1 MSYRTVC
8 NSKRLNAGKD
18 AGEPQ
23 ARMPALQE
31 ATVSEINQTLRRIL
45 PTAAIYLAIVA
56 SALGFNVFRSRA
68 ARAAQPQ
75 PAQPETT
82 VGSAPYFSLTTN
94 RTYSPNETARL
105 WASYQNVDYLDIRVY
120 RVKDPSKFFKQLDDP
135 HQMGE
140 KEKEAAAQGYG
151 GRVSLL
157 DRTHRFKISIF
168 AAIKDY
174 VRAQLQRAHREIF
187 NQKFR
192 KETEPTRTPLNVADY
207 ARVPLLNPDQKVSD
221 WRENLPALDNEY
233 DSRMIS
239 LGHREPGV
247 YLIEGVNGG
256 KRAYSIAIVT
266 NLTMVQK
273 TTKDGQVLVYVVDR
287 KSGAPHE
294 GVSVEITRARTTLA
308 NGTTD
313 KTGMF
318 KTEVKPP
325 DESSQPAE
333 DVDPEAQTK
342 NAYLIMA
349 RERDNFVISDVESFY
364 FSGAGGEDD
373 VLSTEDLT
381 SYIYTDRPIYR
392 PAQKVYFKGILR
404 RWVRNGY
411 ELLESKTVNVTIEDP
426 NNGKIFEKVLPLSTR
441 GTFSGDIDVADEAPL
456 GSYNITAAIDEAK
469 ATGYFEVQEYKKPE
483 FKVKV
488 TGPKDFAAVG
498 EKVKFSVG
506 ANYFFGAPV
515 TNADVHYYIY
525 RSRYYHW
532 WWGDESSDEFD
543 DTAGPENGG
552 DDEDYGYY
560 GNDMVTEGDGT
571 LNSHGEMTVDF
582 EVPTPAE
589 KDEWDYS
596 YRLEAQVTDASR
608 REMQGAAS
616 FIGTRG
622 KTVADA
628 YPERYLYYQGDAA
641 KIRVKTADYSGHP
654 VSEKVTLKFIEQKW
668 EKIEK
673 EEEYNGYKYK
683 DYDYVLHERELGSA
697 DVNTDSQGNAT
708 YDFTVPSPGSI
719 YVKAIVD
726 ENGKQIVN
734 RGGSFWAPDK
744 MGQWSDFE
752 YRDYD
757 EKSIKLVPDKKSYK
771 PGETAH
777 VLAMLPADK
786 VHLLVTTELSD
797 VMTVRQIDAPGRSIV
812 IEVPIERRYEP
823 NVYLDVS
830 FVKDSDMYNQSQ
842 LIAVPARDKMLK
854 IDIVLNKK
862 EFKPRDVASYT
873 ILARNEDGSLAANTE
888 VSLGI
893 VDEAIYSIQSET
905 AGNIKR
911 EFYGKRYDE
920 VQTSLAIHYTFTG
933 YAGDKPVDLARNKPG
948 YQLADFKNTEATQ
961 FAEPT
966 IRREFKDTAFWQPD
980 VITGGDGKATVN
992 FKLPD
997 NLTTWRATARA
1008 VTGDTRVGA
1017 AVQKTI
1023 ARKDVIMRLEMPR
1036 FLTEGD
1042 TVTISGVVHNFLKSD
1057 KSTKISLDLSGA
1069 QLLDTASETVMI
1081 RQNGEHRVDWHVQAN
1096 QVGKLTLLAK
1106 ALTDTESDAVEM
1118 SMDIVPHGLKQT
1130 LGNTTTLTQNDADQT
1145 FSLDLPMNPDT
1156 QARNLRIEASPSV
1169 AGALFSALDYL
1180 TSYPY
1185 GCTEQTMSSFLPNVI
1200 VAQALKD
1207 VPTAKIRASND
1218 LDKKVQRG
1226 FDRLYNYQHED
1237 GGWGWWK
1244 DDKSDPF
1251 MTAYVVDGL
1260 TLAKSAGYQIEDWRR
1275 DRAREKLSAFLNTGK
1290 RDDGN
1295 PIDDE
1300 TRAYMI
1306 YAFTES
1312 GDSDGHFI
1320 EELYGK
1326 RGSLEPYGRAL
1337 LALALQQRK
1346 DGRAKE
1352 IANAIA
1358 GAARVDE
1365 FEAHWQTARV
1375 NDYGRDVYLD
1385 VEATALSLKALSQI
1399 DPNNA
1404 VLPKVARWLV
1414 KNRRNG
1420 YYWLSTK
1427 ETAFAIYGLTDYLK
1441 VSHELSPDYSFEV
1454 YLNGAQI
1461 AAQHV
1466 GASDASTAQTLVV
1479 TKKAGEVGGTNQIRV
1494 VKHGRGALYVSTTLE
1509 YFTANQNV
1517 QAQSSPTLKITREYL
1532 RLRVVEKENGKPSW
1546 HIEPLTGEL
1555 RSGDLIVARLRLT
1568 GARAQ
1573 YLMIEDPIPAG
1584 TEQIAQVSG
1593 IYLNYSTTQWCDWYS
1608 NREFR
1613 DNRTAIFLNYF
1624 DGDATFQYAMR
1635 VEVPGEFRVAP
1646 ARAELM
1652 YQPTVQA
1659 NTSNDKLR
1667 ILDKK

>member
-1 MSYRTVC
+1 
-8 NSKRLNAGKD
+8 
-18 AGEPQ
+18 
-23 ARMPALQE
+23 
-31 ATVSEINQTLRRIL
+31 VSDNNQRLRRYL
-45 PTAAIYLAIVA
+45 ATAAIYLAVA
-56 SALGFNVFRSRA
+56 ASVFGFNVIRSRA
-68 ARAAQPQ
+68 ARQAAP
-75 PAQPETT
+75 PATPDHPTVVSTT
-82 VGSAPYFSLTTN
+82 PYFSLTTN

-105 WASYQNVDYLDIRVY
+105 WASYQNIEYLDFRVY
-120 RVKDPSKFFKQLDDP
+120 HVKDPSKFFKQLDDP

-140 KEKEAAAQGYG
+140 KEKEAVSQGYG
-151 GRVSLL
+151 VRVSVLERAHSL
-157 DRTHRFKISIF
+157 KISLF
-168 AAIKDY
+168 SAVKDY
-174 VRAQLQRAHREIF
+174 VRTHLLKEHRETF

-192 KETEPTRTPLNVADY
+192 KEEDEPTRTPLNVADY
-207 ARVPLLNPDQKVSD
+207 ARVPLLNPEQKVKD
-221 WRENLPALDNEY
+221 WREKLPALDHDY

-239 LGHREPGV
+239 LGKQDPGV
-247 YLIEGVNGG
+247 YLIEAVNGG
-256 KRAYSIAIVT
+256 MRAYSIAIVT

-273 TTKDGQVLVYVVDR
+273 TTKGGQVVVYVVDR

-294 GVSVEITRARTTLA
+294 GVTVEVARAKETLA
-308 NGTTD
+308 NGKTD
-313 KTGMF
+313 KTGVF
-318 KTEVKPP
+318 KAEIKPP
-325 DESSQPAE
+325 QSSNQPPE
-333 DVDPEAQTK
+333 DVDPEAAPK

-349 RERDNFVISDVESFY
+349 HERDNFVISDVESFY
-364 FSGAGGEDD
+364 FSGEGGEDD
-373 VLSTEDLT
+373 VLTSEGLT

-392 PAQKVYFKGILR
+392 PAQKVFFKGILR
-404 RWVRNGY
+404 HWGRNGY
-411 ELLESKTVNVTIEDP
+411 ELVDSKTVNVTIEDP
-426 NNGKIFEKVLPLSTR
+426 NNGKVFEKELPLSTR
-441 GTFSGDIDVADEAPL
+441 GSFSGDLDIAAEAPL
-456 GSYNITAAIDEAK
+456 GSYNITAAIGDAK
-469 ATGYFEVQEYKKPE
+469 ASGYFEVQEYKKPE
-483 FKVKV
+483 FKVSVK
-488 TGPKDFAAVG
+488 GPKDFAAVG
-498 EKVKFSVG
+498 EKVKFTIS

-515 TNADVHYYIY
+515 TNADVHYYVY

-532 WWGDESSDEFD
+532 WWGGDSNDEFD
-543 DTAGPENGG
+543 DAAGPQNEGG
-552 DDEDYGYY
+552 DAEDSGYS
-560 GNDMVTEGDGT
+560 GNDMVTEGDAS
-571 LNSHGEMTVDF
+571 LNARGEATVDF
-582 EVPTPAE
+582 EVPKTEE

-608 REMQGAAS
+608 REMKGAAS

-641 KIRVKTADYSGHP
+641 KVRVKTADYSGHP
-654 VSEKVTLKFIEQKW
+654 VSQKVTLKFIEQKW

-673 EEEYNGYKYK
+673 DEEYNGYKYK
-683 DYDYVLHERELGSA
+683 TYDYKLHERELTSA

-719 YVKAIVD
+719 YVKAIIN
-726 ENGKQIVN
+726 ESGKEIVN

-744 MGQWSDFE
+744 KGEWSDFE
-752 YRDYD
+752 YRDME
-757 EKSIKLVPDKKSYK
+757 EKMIKLVPDKKSYK

-786 VHLLVTTELSD
+786 AHLLVTTELAS

-812 IEVPIERRYEP
+812 IDVPIDRKYEP

-854 IDIVLNKK
+854 LDIVPNKK

-873 ILARNEDGSLAANTE
+873 ILARNEDGSPAANAE

-893 VDEAIYSIQSET
+893 IDEAIYSIQPET

-911 EFYGKRYDE
+911 EFYGKRFDE

-933 YAGDKPVDLARNKPG
+933 YAGEKPASLAKNKSA
-948 YQLADFKNTEATQ
+948 YQLADFKNESSY
-961 FAEPT
+961 AEPT

-980 VITGGDGKATVN
+980 VVTGGDGKATVS

-1008 VTGDTRVGA
+1008 VTADTRVGSS
-1017 AVQKTI
+1017 VQKTI

-1036 FLTEGD
+1036 FLTQGD

-1057 KSTKISLDLSGA
+1057 KSTKISLDLNGA
-1069 QLLDTASETVMI
+1069 QLLDSSSETVTI
-1081 RQNGEHRVDWHVQAN
+1081 KQNGEHRVDWRVQAN

-1118 SMDIVPHGLKQT
+1118 SMEIVPHGLKQT
-1130 LGNTTTLTQNDADQT
+1130 VGNATTLTQNDADQS
-1145 FSLDLPMNPDT
+1145 FSLDLSKNPDA
-1156 QARNLRIEASPSV
+1156 QARSLRIEASPSI
-1169 AGALFSALDYL
+1169 AATLFGALDYL
-1180 TSYPY
+1180 TSFPY
-1185 GCTEQTMSSFLPNVI
+1185 GCTEQTMSSFLPNIV

-1226 FDRLYNYQHED
+1226 MDRLYAYQHDD

-1260 TLAKSAGYQIEDWRR
+1260 TMASGAGYQIDVSRR
-1275 DRAREKLSAFLNTGK
+1275 DSGREKLSALLNAGK

-1306 YAFTES
+1306 YAYTES
-1312 GDSDGHFI
+1312 GESDGHYI
-1320 EELYGK
+1320 EELYAK
-1326 RGSLEPYGRAL
+1326 RDKLGPYGRAL
-1337 LALALQQRK
+1337 LALSLQQRK

-1352 IANAIA
+1352 VANTIE
-1358 GAARVDE
+1358 GAAQKDE

-1385 VEATALSLKALSQI
+1385 NEATALSLKALAQI
-1399 DPNNA
+1399 RPDSDL
-1404 VLPKVARWLV
+1404 LPKVARWLV
-1414 KNRRNG
+1414 KNRNNG

-1441 VSHELSPDYSFEV
+1441 VSHELSPDYTFEV

-1461 AAQHV
+1461 ASQHV
-1466 GASDASTAQTLVV
+1466 GASDATNAQALVI
-1479 TKKAGEVGGTNQIRV
+1479 TKKAGEVSNNNQIRI
-1494 VKHGRGALYVSTTLE
+1494 VKHGKGALYVSTAVE
-1509 YFTANQNV
+1509 YFTAEDNV
-1517 QAQSSPTLKITREYL
+1517 AAQSSPALKITREYL
-1532 RLRVVEKENGKPSW
+1532 RLRVSENEGGKSSW
-1546 HIEPLTGEL
+1546 KVEPLTGEL
-1555 RSGDLIVARLRLT
+1555 RSGDLIVVRLHLE
-1568 GARAQ
+1568 GSRAQ

-1584 TEQIAQVSG
+1584 AEQVAQVSG
-1593 IYLNYSTTQWCDWYS
+1593 IYLNYSTGQWTDWYS

-1613 DNRTAIFLNYF
+1613 DNRTVIFKNYF
-1624 DGDATFQYAMR
+1624 DGKATFQYAMR

-1659 NTSNDKLR
+1659 NTSNDRLR

>member
-1 MSYRTVC
+1 MSD
-8 NSKRLNAGKD
+8 N
-18 AGEPQ
+18 
-23 ARMPALQE
+23 
-31 ATVSEINQTLRRIL
+31 NQRARRIL
-45 PTAAIYLAIVA
+45 ATAAIYLAVA
-56 SALGFNVFRSRA
+56 ASVFGFNVFRSRA
-68 ARAAQPQ
+68 ARQAAQP
-75 PAQPETT
+75 AGPEAPGVSSTK
-82 VGSAPYFSLTTN
+82 PYFSLTTN
-94 RTYSPNETARL
+94 RTYSPNESARL
-105 WASYQNVDYLDIRVY
+105 WASYQNIEYLDFRVY
-120 RVKDPSKFFKQLDDP
+120 HIKDPSKFFKQLDDP

-140 KEKEAAAQGYG
+140 KEKEAVSQGYG
-151 GRVSLL
+151 VRVSLL
-157 DRTHRFKISIF
+157 ERAHSVKISLFTAVKEYVRTHLLKE
-168 AAIKDY
+168 
-174 VRAQLQRAHREIF
+174 HREVF

-192 KETEPTRTPLNVADY
+192 KEDESRTPLNVADY
-207 ARVPLLNPDQKVSD
+207 ARVPLLNPDQKVKD
-221 WRENLPALDNEY
+221 WREKLPPLDHDY

-239 LGHREPGV
+239 LGKQNPGV
-247 YLIEGVNGG
+247 YLIEAVNGG
-256 KRAYSIAIVT
+256 MRAYSIAIVT

-294 GVSVEITRARTTLA
+294 GVSVEVARAKQTLA
-308 NGTTD
+308 TGNTD
-313 KTGMF
+313 KTGVF
-318 KTEVKPP
+318 KTEIKPP
-325 DESSQPAE
+325 QESNQPPE
-333 DVDPEAQTK
+333 DVDPEAAPK
-342 NAYLIMA
+342 NAFLIMA
-349 RERDNFVISDVESFY
+349 REKDNFVISDVESFY
-364 FSGAGGEDD
+364 FGGEGGEDD
-373 VLSTEDLT
+373 VLTSEQIT

-392 PAQKVYFKGILR
+392 PAQKVFFKGILR
-404 RWVRNGY
+404 HWGRNGY
-411 ELLESKTVNVTIEDP
+411 ELLDSKTVNVTVEDP
-426 NNGKIFEKVLPLSTR
+426 NNGKVFEKELPLSTR
-441 GTFSGDIDVADEAPL
+441 GTFSGDLDIADEAPL
-456 GSYNITAAIDEAK
+456 GNYNITATIGEAK
-469 ATGYFEVQEYKKPE
+469 ASGYFEVQEYKKPE
-483 FKVKV
+483 FKVSVK
-488 TGPKDFAAVG
+488 GPKDFAAVG
-498 EKVKFSVG
+498 EKVKFTIS

-515 TNADVHYYIY
+515 TNADVHYYVY

-532 WWGDESSDEFD
+532 WWGDNSNDEFD
-543 DTAGPENGG
+543 DAAGPENEGG
-552 DDEDYGYY
+552 DTQDEGYY
-560 GNDMVTEGDGT
+560 GNDMVTEGDAS
-571 LNSHGEMTVDF
+571 LNSRGEATVDF
-582 EVPTPAE
+582 EVPKTEE

-641 KIRVKTADYSGHP
+641 KVRVKTADYSGHP
-654 VSEKVTLKFIEQKW
+654 VQQKVTLKFIEQKW

-673 EEEYNGYKYK
+673 DEEYNGYKYK
-683 DYDYVLHERELGSA
+683 TYDYKLHERELASA
-697 DVNTDSQGNAT
+697 DVNTDNQGNGS

-719 YVKAIVD
+719 YVKAIIN
-726 ENGKQIVN
+726 EGGKEIVN

-744 MGQWSDFE
+744 KGEWSDFE
-752 YRDYD
+752 YRDMD
-757 EKSIKLVPDKKSYK
+757 EKMIKLVPDKKSYK

-786 VHLLVTTELSD
+786 AHLLVTTELAS

-812 IEVPIERRYEP
+812 IDVPIDRKYEP

-854 IDIVLNKK
+854 LDIVPNKA

-873 ILARNEDGSLAANTE
+873 ILARNEDGSPAANAE

-893 VDEAIYSIQSET
+893 IDEAIYSIQPET
-905 AGNIKR
+905 AANIKR
-911 EFYGKRYDE
+911 EFYGKRFDE
-920 VQTSLAIHYTFTG
+920 VRTGLAIHYTFTG
-933 YAGDKPVDLARNKPG
+933 FAGDKSANLAKNKST
-948 YQLADFKNTEATQ
+948 YQLADFKNESSY
-961 FAEPT
+961 AEPT

-980 VITGGDGKATVN
+980 VVTGGDGKATVS

-1008 VTGDTRVGA
+1008 ITADTRVGSS
-1017 AVQKTI
+1017 VQKTI

-1057 KSTKISLDLSGA
+1057 KSTKITLDLNGA
-1069 QLLDTASETVMI
+1069 QLLDSSSQTVTI
-1081 RQNGEHRVDWHVQAN
+1081 KQNGEHRVDWRVQAN

-1106 ALTDTESDAVEM
+1106 ALTDAESDAVEM
-1118 SMDIVPHGLKQT
+1118 SMEIVPHGLKQT
-1130 LGNTTTLTQNDADQT
+1130 VGNAMTLTQNDADQT
-1145 FSLDLPMNPDT
+1145 FSLDLSKNPDA
-1156 QARNLRIEASPSV
+1156 QARSLRIEASPSI
-1169 AGALFSALDYL
+1169 AATLFGALDYL
-1180 TSYPY
+1180 TSFPY
-1185 GCTEQTMSSFLPNVI
+1185 GCTEQTMSSFLPNIV

-1218 LDKKVQRG
+1218 LDKKVQKG
-1226 FDRLYNYQHED
+1226 MDRLYAYQHDD

-1260 TLAKSAGYQIEDWRR
+1260 TMAAGAGYQIDTYRR
-1275 DRAREKLSAFLNTGK
+1275 DQGRQKLAAILAAGK

-1306 YAFTES
+1306 YAYTES
-1312 GDSDGHFI
+1312 GDSDGHYL
-1320 EELYGK
+1320 EELYGRRDK
-1326 RGSLEPYGRAL
+1326 LGPYGRAL
-1337 LALALQQRK
+1337 LALSLQQRK

-1352 IANAIA
+1352 VANTIE
-1358 GAARVDE
+1358 GAAQKDE

-1385 VEATALSLKALSQI
+1385 NEATALSLKALSQI
-1399 DPNNA
+1399 KPDSA
-1404 VLPKVARWLV
+1404 LLPKVARWLV
-1414 KNRRNG
+1414 KNRNNG

-1441 VSHELSPDYSFEV
+1441 VSHELSPDYTFEV
-1454 YLNGAQI
+1454 YLNGAQL
-1461 AAQHV
+1461 ASQHV
-1466 GASDASTAQTLVV
+1466 GAGDATNAQALVIM
-1479 TKKAGEVGGTNQIRV
+1479 KKAGEVSNANQIRI
-1494 VKHGRGALYVSTTLE
+1494 VKHGKGALYISSAVE
-1509 YFTANQNV
+1509 YFTAEDNV
-1517 QAQSSPTLKITREYL
+1517 AAQASPTLKITREYM
-1532 RLRVVEKENGKPSW
+1532 RLRVTENEGGKPSW
-1546 HIEPLTGEL
+1546 KIEPLSGEL
-1555 RSGDLIVARLRLT
+1555 RSGDLIVVRLHLE

-1584 TEQIAQVSG
+1584 AEQVATVSG
-1593 IYLNYSTTQWCDWYS
+1593 LYLNYSIGGWTDWYS

-1613 DNRTAIFLNYF
+1613 DNRTVIFKNYF
-1624 DGDATFQYAMR
+1624 DGKATFQYAMR
-1635 VEVPGEFRVAP
+1635 VEVPGEFKVAP

-1659 NTSNDKLR
+1659 NTGSDRLR